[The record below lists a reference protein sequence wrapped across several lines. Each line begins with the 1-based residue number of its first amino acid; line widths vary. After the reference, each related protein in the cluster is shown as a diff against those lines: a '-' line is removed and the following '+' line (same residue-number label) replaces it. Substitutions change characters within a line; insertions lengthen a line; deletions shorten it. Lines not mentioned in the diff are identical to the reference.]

1 MSTLF
6 PRLLKYIHRT
16 GAFVKGT
23 WVVSE
28 SDATFTGSIQPVTGK
43 DTLSLPVLRRDTGS
57 VKVYSDTPLS
67 VSAEGGHAPGDLVQ
81 WGGRYWEI
89 YAALP
94 FQNGLLDH
102 YKYLAADFCED
113 REAR

>member
-6 PRLLKYIHRT
+6 PRPLKYIQRT

-43 DTLSLPVLRRDTGS
+43 DTFSLPELRRDTGS
-57 VKVYSDTPLS
+57 VKVYSNVSLS
-67 VSAEGGHAPGDLVQ
+67 VSAEGGHAPGDLVR
-81 WGGRYWEI
+81 WGGRCWEI

-102 YKYLAADFCED
+102 YKYLAADFYED
-113 REAR
+113 RGAR

>member
-43 DTLSLPVLRRDTGS
+43 DTFSLPELRRDMGS
-57 VKVYSDTPLS
+57 VKVYSNTPLS
-67 VSAEGGHAPGDLVQ
+67 VSTEGGHSPGDLVR
-81 WGGRYWEI
+81 WGGHCWEI
-89 YAALP
+89 YVALP